1 MVVLWDAPLEPT
13 ETSEAVGGGSVAG
26 GKKRKEGISA
36 VQRSL
41 GVEEG
46 AYPERSLAEG
56 HWSSNTKFSGLLMG
70 EVTFLLPL
78 PPSSSANC

>member
-1 MVVLWDAPLEPT
+1 MGLRFGTAPLEPT
-13 ETSEAVGGGSVAG
+13 ETSGAVGGGSVGA
-26 GKKRKEGISA
+26 KKRKGGISA

-56 HWSSNTKFSGLLMG
+56 H
-70 EVTFLLPL
+70 
-78 PPSSSANC
+78 

>member
-1 MVVLWDAPLEPT
+1 M
-13 ETSEAVGGGSVAG
+13 
-26 GKKRKEGISA
+26 
-36 VQRSL
+36 QRSL